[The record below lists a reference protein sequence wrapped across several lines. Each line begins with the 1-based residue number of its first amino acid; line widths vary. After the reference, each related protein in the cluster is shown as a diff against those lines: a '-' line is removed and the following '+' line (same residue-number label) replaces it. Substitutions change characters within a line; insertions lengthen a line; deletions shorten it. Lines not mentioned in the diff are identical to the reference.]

1 MRSEP
6 RAKLNVKTAAC
17 LMPLL
22 LSACAAA
29 PIPGDYCDVARPI
42 HPTGSEI
49 DAAVDAGL
57 MELLRRVDREDAK
70 WDAFRCAEKTHQ
82 HSG

>member
-6 RAKLNVKTAAC
+6 RVKLNVKIAAC

-42 HPTGSEI
+42 HPTVDEI
-49 DAAVDAGL
+49 DVAVDAGL
-57 MELLRRVDREDAK
+57 MGLLRRVDREDAK
-70 WDAFRCAEKTHQ
+70 WDVFLCAEKSRQ
-82 HSG
+82 RSG